1 MRLYLDTSVLGAL
14 ADSGE
19 PQRVEITRRFLGSLA
34 EGTNVGVISN
44 AVQEELALAPG
55 NVREIIA
62 SILSGVELEIAV
74 DDSASRELFD
84 AYSRAAILVPR
95 YRVDLRHVAIAV
107 AARVDAIVSW
117 NFRHLVN
124 IRTRRAVNS
133 VNLRLGY
140 AMVEI
145 ISPMEV

>member
-14 ADSGE
+14 ADSDE

-34 EGTNVGVISN
+34 ERTHIGVISN
-44 AVQEELALAPG
+44 AVQEELALAPA
-55 NVREIIA
+55 NVRVLVT

-84 AYSRAAILVPR
+84 AYSRAAILAPR

-107 AARVDAIVSW
+107 SARVDAIVSW

-124 IRTRRAVNS
+124 VRTRRAVNS

-140 AMVEI
+140 ALVEI